1 MKKYFVAVSI
11 SLALSY
17 QIFAEEN
24 PVIKLNET
32 VITSESFGTNI
43 LRTPKN
49 ITVITARNIKIQGA
63 KNIEDALRGVAGLT
77 AYNNMGG
84 SDPKNFSS
92 RNGSGKRRTKYSVF
106 IRWNP
111 L

>member
-84 SDPKNFSS
+84 SDPKISLRGMAPEKKNKVFC
-92 RNGSGKRRTKYSVF
+92 F